1 MVTIDEKELLDYPE
15 DFLSTDEDMKNMAA
29 SVAESLKNGVVSE
42 DLKKLVAI
50 ANEAKK
56 INDDDELLDLDDEDI
71 DDNNS
76 SDESNENIELS
87 NFSSSANSSVNLQ
100 EDVSVDDLNALF

>member
-1 MVTIDEKELLDYPE
+1 MVTIDEKELLDYPD
-15 DFLSTDEDMKNMAA
+15 DFLSTEEDMKNMAA

-56 INDDDELLDLDDEDI
+56 INDSDELLDLEDEEI
-71 DDNNS
+71 DEENS
-76 SDESNENIELS
+76 SDESIESNELS
-87 NFSSSANSSVNLQ
+87 NFSSNVNSSVNLQ